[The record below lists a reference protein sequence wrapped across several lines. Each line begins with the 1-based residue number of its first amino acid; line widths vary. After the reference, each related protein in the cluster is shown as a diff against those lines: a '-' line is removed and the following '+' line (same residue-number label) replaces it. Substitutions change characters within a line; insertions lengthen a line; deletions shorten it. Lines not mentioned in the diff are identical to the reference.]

1 MRPACAAFLL
11 LGASLPLFAQAADT
25 QAILR
30 GIDRSVQN
38 RVSRVL
44 SFTDVE
50 HYAVYRG
57 ADLAHPAAQ
66 MTVKVTYRKGIGKSY
81 QILDQSGSALIRRFG
96 LMPLLENEKT
106 INLPGNVERSWFT
119 SANYTMQL
127 DPGGPQH
134 IQGRA
139 CYALSITARRKAPN
153 TLIGTLWVDAG
164 TFAIAQVDGI
174 ASKNPS
180 IWSGVTHMMRQY
192 ADIQGIPMSTHARA
206 ESSSSLFGRTIIKIE
221 YGQYHL
227 QLAPDSSL
235 HSVP

>member
-11 LGASLPLFAQAADT
+11 LGASLPLSAQAADT
-25 QAILR
+25 QTILR

-57 ADLAHPAAQ
+57 ADLTHPAAQ
-66 MTVKVTYRKGIGKSY
+66 ITVKVTYRKGIGKSY
-81 QILDQSGSALIRRFG
+81 QVLEQSGSALIRRFG

-119 SANYTMQL
+119 SANYDMQL
-127 DPGGPQH
+127 KSSGPQQV
-134 IQGRA
+134 QGRA
-139 CYALSITARRKAPN
+139 CYALSITPRRKAPN
-153 TLIGTLWVDAG
+153 TLIGTLWVDAT

-180 IWSGVTHMMRQY
+180 VWSGATHMMRQY
-192 ADIQGIPMSTHARA
+192 ADIEGIPMSTRARA
-206 ESSSSLFGRTIIKIE
+206 ESSSSLLGRTVVTIE
-221 YGQYHL
+221 YGQYNL
-227 QLAPDSSL
+227 RLVPSSGL
-235 HSVP
+235 HSAP